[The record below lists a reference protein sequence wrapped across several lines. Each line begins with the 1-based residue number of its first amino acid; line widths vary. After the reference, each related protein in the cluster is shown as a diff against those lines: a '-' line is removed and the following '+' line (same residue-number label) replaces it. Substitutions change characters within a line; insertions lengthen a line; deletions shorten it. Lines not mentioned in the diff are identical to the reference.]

1 MVRAHRQKIWWRIA
15 GCAIFAAAWLASP
28 ARADE
33 APDATIKVASA
44 TAGSSLGNL
53 VQGVMTFQG
62 DDYIL
67 ILRGVAGPAKS
78 TGSVPRLLRA
88 RDIEGVYKPSGEE
101 LRSESGV
108 AIRFDPPLPL
118 AEHPL
123 EIEIQN
129 RVSPKVSGGEPG
141 SGVEE

>member
-1 MVRAHRQKIWWRIA
+1 
-15 GCAIFAAAWLASP
+15 
-28 ARADE
+28 
-33 APDATIKVASA
+33 
-44 TAGSSLGNL
+44 
-53 VQGVMTFQG
+53 
-62 DDYIL
+62 
-67 ILRGVAGPAKS
+67 
-78 TGSVPRLLRA
+78 
-88 RDIEGVYKPSGEE
+88 
-101 LRSESGV
+101 V